1 MDAGISFN
9 GLEHLQL
16 TGAYG
21 GAAGSGGPCSDF
33 PEALPRRA
41 ADRPGLYSM
50 QAFHLYWD
58 FDAGR
63 YGMRDPLVV
72 APDGSQVPCAAPG
85 GLDYDTR
92 YYCVVTLDDGTYS
105 ARVASEEDASGF
117 DADDYDGLWKVLLF
131 KVPPEDYLEALDD
144 DESGFQFHAG
154 AVVLGGGGGGG
165 GGEECRCHW
174 KDPDDEDESSGGSGE
189 GTY

>member
-21 GAAGSGGPCSDF
+21 GDAGSGGPCSDF
-33 PEALPRRA
+33 PEAPPRQA
-41 ADRPGLYSM
+41 TDRPGLYSM

-72 APDGSQVPCAAPG
+72 APDGSQVSCAALS
-85 GLDYDTR
+85 GLDYGTR
-92 YYCVVTLDDGTYS
+92 YYCVVTLDDGVYS
-105 ARVASEEDASGF
+105 ARVASEEDAGGF
-117 DADDYDGLWKVLLF
+117 NADDYDGLWKVLLF

-154 AVVLGGGGGGG
+154 AIVLGGGGGEGG
-165 GGEECRCHW
+165 CHW